1 MPSDV
6 ERRLRE
12 AKEAGGR
19 GDREALM
26 RALMDDD
33 REVRMIAQVR
43 LDALQRGE
51 DLVAGILDDPF
62 RLDLL
67 TLRNG
72 SPLEC
77 LSVTESAV
85 VAPALRAGLNSSEYP
100 SDRWKAAKE
109 LALLGDRRSV
119 WRIIDLLSDEDDSVR
134 GMAAESL
141 ATLGDAQAVP
151 ALISGGFSK
160 EWPYGD
166 PRILPA
172 VISELLNRERASD
185 SLQRHYDSTASDWLQ
200 RLYDSEEVWPLVD
213 AAVEAGYLADHSSV
227 AALIQSLTG
236 GDPLEV
242 VLFMSQ
248 QVISS
253 SQERLVQR
261 VVNTL
266 TDRVARMEAGY
277 ARPEK
282 VRTIAKVRAKLGETD
297 VDELLNPDNDAHR
310 RAGAAIDI
318 GRTLFE
324 LRGDSF
330 SGHVRY
336 KRMLEALVRALGDT
350 NDTVSWG
357 AAFGLG
363 ESGDTRAVQPLISAV
378 DFFEE
383 DVSVA
388 AIEGLANFDDPRV
401 RPKLIEALEDPRPRV
416 RAEAATKLAYYGE
429 EWGMAG
435 TSEATGPVL
444 DYICGNSYQEDLI
457 FQIDSKPAH
466 EILVDVIGYVPY
478 ARLEIRVEV
487 DDLVGDRS
495 TILRGTLSNSGAGP
509 AYAVNAS
516 LSVNGEDSKT
526 IVASAKVSEGEAH
539 SWELVQV
546 IPPGTVR
553 LSWHISFRDI
563 TGLVEASGFQD
574 ITVKGQGA
582 VQPII
587 VHGDYLVGSVKQ
599 GDDGVALVKGGA
611 AQSLDETAPIPG
623 CVGLEPN
630 CPACNQAIQTGW
642 KVCPF
647 CGAQL
652 ALLGAKCPNC
662 SDPVE
667 ASWKVCPSCGTRL
680 NR

>member
-33 REVRMIAQVR
+33 DSEVRNVAQVR

-51 DLVAGILDDPF
+51 DLVAGILEDPF
-62 RLDLL
+62 RLGL
-67 TLRNG
+67 TSYRG
-72 SPLEC
+72 SPLPC
-77 LSVTESAV
+77 LSVAESAV
-85 VAPALRAGLNSSEYP
+85 VAPVLRAGLNSEHP
-100 SDRWKAAKE
+100 WDRWTAALE
-109 LALLGDRRSV
+109 LGSLGDRRSV
-119 WRIIDLLSDEDDSVR
+119 WQIIDLLSDEDDSVP
-134 GMAAESL
+134 GMAADSL

-151 ALISGGFSK
+151 ALVSGGFSVVGCFD
-160 EWPYGD
+160 GD
-166 PRILPA
+166 PRVLPA
-172 VISELLNRERASD
+172 LISELINKDQEAFEN
-185 SLQRHYDSTASDWLQ
+185 WL
-200 RLYDSEEVWPLVD
+200 RRYDSERVWPLVD
-213 AAVEAGYLADHSSV
+213 CAVELGYLADHSSV

-242 VLFMSQ
+242 VRFMSQ
-248 QVISS
+248 QIIIS

-282 VRTIAKVRAKLGETD
+282 VRTIAKVRAKVGETD
-297 VDELLNPDNDAHR
+297 VDELLNPDYDAHR
-310 RAGAAIDI
+310 RAGAAIRL
-318 GRTLFE
+318 GRVLVD
-324 LRGDSF
+324 LHGDSF
-330 SGHVRY
+330 PGHVRY
-336 KRMLEALVRALGDT
+336 NRMLEALVRALGDT

-383 DVSVA
+383 NVSVA

-401 RPKLIEALEDPRPRV
+401 RPKLIEALVDPRPRV
-416 RAEAATKLAYYGE
+416 RAEAATKLAHYGE

-457 FQIDSKPAH
+457 FQFDSKPAH

-526 IVASAKVSEGEAH
+526 IVASPKVSEGEAH

-563 TGLVEASGFQD
+563 TGLVEDTGLED
-574 ITVKGQGA
+574 ITVRDQQA
-582 VQPII
+582 VQPIV

-611 AQSLDETAPIPG
+611 AQSLDETDAIPVSIG
-623 CVGLEPN
+623 FEPK

-642 KVCPF
+642 RVCPF

-652 ALLGAKCPNC
+652 ALLGPTCPNC
-662 SDPVE
+662 SDLVE